1 MTTATNKRAS
11 TFNEKAK
18 KALAPGEELSENGII
33 YRKRKDGFG
42 TWRFDFMQSGVRHKG
57 VIGSDRDGIT
67 LSQAREFVSEIR
79 AKAITDRISGR
90 TGRSTQSSR
99 QFKDVAEEY
108 LNWSES
114 HHQDHRHNVSRMNNH
129 LLPRFSER
137 RLGDITTAMIETM
150 RTELRRDDVSL
161 QTIQRIVSLLSCT
174 FDFAQKSDPNLDNP
188 TTRLSRVKHQKT
200 ETVPFT
206 REETEALLNIGAIQY
221 NTVTRGPNKGK
232 KTENKAKTAE
242 FRVIV
247 GLALFAGLRASEA
260 LGLTWKDVDLD
271 QGLIRIHQVAK
282 EGTIRDS
289 TKTYKPRSVPITGS
303 LKPLLEDLRKHHV
316 KAQRENGLLL
326 SRNGTT
332 PYNQIQVMF
341 NRMRKQAGTPADKG
355 YHALR
360 HTFATRASEKNIDL
374 KTIQRWL
381 GHASISTTMIYV
393 HSTEDHLE
401 AAAKLLD

>member
-1 MTTATNKRAS
+1 MTTATKKRTS

-18 KALAPGEELSENGII
+18 KGLAPGEEISESGII

-42 TWRFDFMQSGVRHKG
+42 TWRYDFTQSGTRHKG
-57 VIGSDRDGIT
+57 VIGSDRDGVT
-67 LSQAREFVSEIR
+67 LSQARDVISELR

-99 QFKDVAEEY
+99 PFREVANEY
-108 LNWSES
+108 LDWSET

-129 LLPRFSER
+129 LLPRFGDR

-150 RTELRRDDVSL
+150 RTELRRAKVSA

-188 TTRLSRVKHQKT
+188 TTRLSRVKHQKK
-200 ETVPFT
+200 EVVPFT
-206 REETEALLNIGAIQY
+206 REETDALLNTGAIQY
-221 NTVTRGPNKGK
+221 NTVTRGPDKGK

-242 FRVIV
+242 FRVII

-260 LGLTWKDVDLD
+260 LGLTWENVDLE
-271 QGLIRIHQVAK
+271 QGLIRIDQVAK

-289 TKTYKPRSVPITGS
+289 TKTYKPRMVPITSS
-303 LKPLLEDLRKHHV
+303 LKPLLEDLRQHHV
-316 KAQRENGLLL
+316 EGQRENGLLL
-326 SRNGTT
+326 SRNGVA

-341 NRMRKQAGTPADKG
+341 GRMKKRAGITSDKG

-374 KTIQRWL
+374 KTIQKWL

-393 HSTEDHLE
+393 HSTEEHLE